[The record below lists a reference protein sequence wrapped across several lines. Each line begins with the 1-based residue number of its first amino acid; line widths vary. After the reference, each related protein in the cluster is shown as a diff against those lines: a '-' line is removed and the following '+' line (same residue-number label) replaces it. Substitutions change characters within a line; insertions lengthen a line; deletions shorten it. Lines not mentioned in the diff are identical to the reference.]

1 MKLYLAAT
9 APGNE
14 EREALKPLPIHHRL
28 LSYFFIAT
36 KGLECH
42 TVFERIKNNN
52 RLCNRQL
59 KELN

>member
-14 EREALKPLPIHHRL
+14 EREALKPHPIHHRL

-52 RLCNRQL
+52 RLC
-59 KELN
+59 KKH